1 MKTPSNKMLSI
12 LKNKLNRYGDS
23 HNKYFGGLLTYY
35 EIKVLL
41 YHMKIKL
48 DRAPYRHAKYFINE
62 YQKKGTN
69 DSLWFY
75 FELIGNEKAVEKLGI

>member
-1 MKTPSNKMLSI
+1 
-12 LKNKLNRYGDS
+12 
-23 HNKYFGGLLTYY
+23 
-35 EIKVLL
+35 
-41 YHMKIKL
+41 MKIKL